1 MGTRHLDKL
10 FRPHAVAVIG
20 ASNEE
25 GSVGA
30 LVMRNMLEGGFGG
43 PIMPVNP
50 KHDAVAGI
58 IAYPSVEALPQV
70 PDLAVICTPPPTVP
84 DIIDALGSRGTRTAV
99 VLTAG
104 LRDGKSASG
113 RPLSDDLLTR
123 AHAHD
128 MRILG
133 PNCLGVL
140 VPGSGLNASFVHLPS
155 LPGRIAFAS
164 QSGALCTAV
173 LDWAVAREIGFSHF
187 ISMGDAIEID
197 FGDVLDYL
205 AVDPGTDAI
214 LLYIESIRERRN
226 FMSAA
231 RAAARAKPVIV
242 IKAGRDA
249 AGARAAH
256 SHTGA
261 LAGSDAVFDAA
272 IRRAGMLRVHEI
284 ENLFAAVETLAR
296 LRPRITPL
304 DVALPDD
311 RLAIVTNGGGLGVL
325 AVDALSAGGGHLA
338 TLSDETLAKLD
349 HVLPPTWSR
358 ANPVDIIGDAP
369 GTRYRAALE
378 ILFEAPDIDAV
389 LALHAPTATADTQD
403 AARAVIAAAREKP
416 RRPLLTAWVG
426 GEAVAPARD
435 IFEDANI
442 ASYSSP
448 AQAVRAFLAM
458 IHYRRNQE
466 MLIETPRTLEAGFT
480 RDKDAARRTINDA
493 LAGQQADVMLSEADA
508 KKLLAAYGV
517 PVVDTRVA
525 ADPDQAVDAADDIG
539 YPVALKIQ
547 SPDISHKSDVGGVQL
562 HLANADEVR
571 TAAHAMITRVG
582 ELAPEARLDGF
593 TVQNMALR
601 PGAHELIVGVA
612 TDPIFGPVILF
623 GHGGT
628 AVELVADR
636 AVALPPLNAAL
647 AQEQMRRTRI
657 YRLLEGYRDRPAA
670 DLDAIALTLIQIS
683 QMIIDL
689 PEVIELDINPLLA
702 DAGGVIALDAR
713 IRLTATPEP
722 ETTRLAIR
730 PYPEDLEESA
740 TLKNGRKV
748 LLRPIRPEDEPA
760 HYDLLSGLSTEDAYF
775 RFFGHVGRMPHHQ
788 MARFTQID
796 YAREM
801 AFIAVTTPD
810 DDADRPRFETLGVV
824 RAITDADNQATEFA
838 IVVRSDMKRLGL
850 GGMLMRKIIDYC
862 RGRGTARM
870 IGSILR
876 DNRGMLGL
884 ADKFGFRR
892 RPSTGKVVDV
902 ELPL

>member
-1 MGTRHLDKL
+1 MSTRHLDNL
-10 FRPHAVAVIG
+10 FQPHSVAVIG
-20 ASNEE
+20 ASNDE

-30 LVMRNMLEGGFGG
+30 LVMRNLLQSGFAG

-50 KHDAVAGI
+50 KRASIAGV
-58 IAYPSVEALPQV
+58 IAYRAVEDLPQV
-70 PDLAVICTPPPTVP
+70 PELAVICTPPHTVP
-84 DIIDALGSRGTRTAV
+84 EIVDALGARGTRAVV

-104 LRDGKSASG
+104 LGRIGANPDAS
-113 RPLSDDLLTR
+113 LADAMLAR

-155 LPGRIAFAS
+155 KPGRIAFAS

-231 RAAARAKPVIV
+231 RSAARAKPVIV

-272 IRRAGMLRVHEI
+272 IQRAGMLRVHEI
-284 ENLFAAVETLAR
+284 DNLFAAVETLAR
-296 LRPRITPL
+296 LKPRITPL

-325 AVDALSAGGGHLA
+325 AVDALSAGGGQLA
-338 TLSDETLAKLD
+338 PLSDDTVAKLD
-349 HVLPPTWSR
+349 KVLPPTWSR

-369 GTRYRAALE
+369 GARYRAALE

-389 LALHAPTATADTQD
+389 LALHAPTATADTKD
-403 AARAVIAAAREKP
+403 AARAVIAAAREKS
-416 RRPLLTAWVG
+416 RRPLLTSWVG

-435 IFEDANI
+435 IFEEASI

-466 MLIETPRTLEAGFT
+466 MLIETPRTLETGFT
-480 RDKDAARRTINDA
+480 PDKDLARRIITAA
-493 LAGQQADVMLSEADA
+493 LADGQEDVMLSEADA
-508 KKLLAAYGV
+508 KILLAAYGI
-517 PVVDTRVA
+517 PVVETRVV
-525 ADPDQAVDAADDIG
+525 ADPEQAVSAADDIG

-562 HLANADEVR
+562 HLANAAELH
-571 TAAHAMITRVG
+571 AAARAMINRIG
-582 ELAPEARLDGF
+582 ELAPDARLDGF

-601 PGAHELIVGVA
+601 PGAHELIIGVA

-647 AQEQMRRTRI
+647 AQEQMKRTRI
-657 YRLLEGYRDRPAA
+657 FRLLEGYRDRPAA
-670 DLDAIALTLIQIS
+670 DLNAIARTLIQTS

-689 PEVIELDINPLLA
+689 PEIIELDINPLLA

-713 IRLTATPEP
+713 VRLTATPEP

-730 PYPEDLEESA
+730 PYPEELEQIA
-740 TLKNGRKV
+740 TLKDGRNV

-760 HYDLLSGLSTEDAYF
+760 HYDLLSGLSPEDAYF

-801 AFIAVTTPD
+801 AFIAVSDPED
-810 DDADRPRFETLGVV
+810 GAARPKAETLGVV
-824 RAITDADNQATEFA
+824 RAITDADNQETEFA
-838 IVVRSDMKRLGL
+838 IVVRSNMKRLGL
-850 GGMLMRKIIDYC
+850 GGLLMQKIIAYC
-862 RGRGTARM
+862 RDRGTARM

>member
-1 MGTRHLDKL
+1 VSTRHLEKM
-10 FRPHAVAVIG
+10 FQPRSVAVVG
-20 ASNEE
+20 ASNDA

-30 LVMRNMLEGGFGG
+30 LVMRNLLQGGFDG

-50 KHDAVAGI
+50 KHNSVAGV
-58 IAYPSVEALPQV
+58 IAYGSTTDLPTV
-70 PDLAVICTPPPTVP
+70 PDLAVVCTPPNTVP
-84 DIIDALGSRGTRTAV
+84 EIVETLGGQGTRAVV

-104 LRDGKSASG
+104 LG
-113 RPLSDDLLTR
+113 RVGADAAGSLSDDLLAR
-123 AHAHD
+123 AREHD

-133 PNCLGVL
+133 PNCLGLL

-155 LPGRIAFAS
+155 APGRIAFAS

-187 ISMGDAIEID
+187 ISMGDAIELD

-205 AVDPGTDAI
+205 AVDPSTDAI
-214 LLYIESIRERRN
+214 LLYIESIRERRD

-231 RAAARAKPVIV
+231 RAAARSKPVIV

-249 AGARAAH
+249 EGARAAH

-304 DVALPDD
+304 DVASPDD

-325 AVDALSAGGGHLA
+325 AVDALSAGGGRLA
-338 TLSDETLAKLD
+338 TLSPETIAELD
-349 HVLPPTWSR
+349 RVLPPTWSR

-369 GTRYRAALE
+369 GSRYRAALD
-378 ILFEAPDIDAV
+378 ILLGAPGIDAV
-389 LALHAPTATADTQD
+389 LTLHAPTATADTVD
-403 AARAVIAAAREKP
+403 AARAVIEAARQKP

-426 GEAVAPARD
+426 GQAVAPARD
-435 IFEDANI
+435 IFEKASI
-442 ASYSSP
+442 ASYTAP

-458 IHYRRNQE
+458 VEYRRNQE
-466 MLIETPRTLEAGFT
+466 MLIETPRTLPAGFAPDRVT
-480 RDKDAARRTINDA
+480 ARRIINTA
-493 LAGQQADVMLSEADA
+493 LADGQTDVMLGEADA
-508 KKLLAAYGV
+508 KMLLAAYDI
-517 PVVDTRVA
+517 PVVETRAA
-525 ADPDQAVDAADDIG
+525 ADPEQAAAAADEIG
-539 YPVALKIQ
+539 YPVALKVQ

-562 HLANADEVR
+562 HLASADEVVAAAR
-571 TAAHAMITRVG
+571 TMIAHIT
-582 ELAPEARLDGF
+582 ELAPDARMEGF
-593 TVQNMALR
+593 TVQSMALR

-623 GHGGT
+623 GQGGT
-628 AVELVADR
+628 AVEVVGDR
-636 AVALPPLNAAL
+636 AVALPPLNTAL
-647 AQEQMRRTRI
+647 AHEQIKRTRI
-657 YRLLEGYRDRPAA
+657 FRLLEGYRDRPAA
-670 DLDAIALTLIQIS
+670 DLDAIALTLIQVS
-683 QMIIDL
+683 QIVIDL
-689 PEVIELDINPLLA
+689 PEVVELDINPVLA
-702 DAGGVIALDAR
+702 DAGGVVALDAR
-713 IRLTATPEP
+713 IRLTASPEP

-730 PYPEDLEESA
+730 PYPESLEETA
-740 TLKNGRKV
+740 RLKDGDEIV
-748 LLRPIRPEDEPA
+748 IRPIRPEDEPA
-760 HYDLLSGLSTEDAYF
+760 HYDLLSSLSAEDSYF
-775 RFFGHVGRMPHHQ
+775 RFFGHIGRLPHHQ

-801 AFIAVTTPD
+801 AFIAVKP
-810 DDADRPRFETLGVV
+810 ADPGAGRAKSETLGVV
-824 RAITDADNQATEFA
+824 RAITDSDNQTTEFA
-838 IVVRSDMKRLGL
+838 IVVRSDMKRRGL
-850 GGMLMRKIIDYC
+850 GRLLMGKIVAYS
-862 RGRGTARM
+862 RSRGTARM

-876 DNRGMLGL
+876 DNRGMLAL
-884 ADKFGFRR
+884 ADAFGFRR